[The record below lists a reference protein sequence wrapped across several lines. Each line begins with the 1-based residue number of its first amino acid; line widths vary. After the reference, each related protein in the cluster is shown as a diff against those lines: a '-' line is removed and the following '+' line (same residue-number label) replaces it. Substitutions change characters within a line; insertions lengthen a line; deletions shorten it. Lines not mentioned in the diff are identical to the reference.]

1 MFSNSSKDATQQQS
15 KSTAA
20 KKHHSR
26 SQPSISTPTSA
37 ATNININTSTNTSNN
52 NTNDTF
58 KLNDANSRGW
68 LESSSVQANPSRSLE
83 KKSHHRKQTKELSQ
97 KGIWECAIHQ
107 RCIDNVV
114 QIFWE
119 PCL

>member
-15 KSTAA
+15 KSAAA

-26 SQPSISTPTSA
+26 NQPSISASTSA
-37 ATNININTSTNTSNN
+37 ATNTNATNN

-68 LESSSVQANPSRSLE
+68 LEPSSVQANPSRSLE

-114 QIFWE
+114 QIFWV